1 MINNYHPFS
10 LFCYFLSVL
19 IFTMFLQ
26 SPVFMLIALLGGVL
40 FYLSL
45 NRYKFDYKS
54 VMSYLVLFLLVA
66 ITNPLFSHN
75 GVTKLFYINNNAI
88 TLEALLYGANIG
100 LMIISVIYWF
110 KCFNLVLTEE
120 KILFLFGKI
129 SPKIALILS
138 TSLRFIPML
147 KEQSKKIKDSQKVMG
162 LYATDNYLS
171 RLKSNTRAFSA
182 VMTYSLEKAI
192 ELGQSMEA
200 KGYGLKGRTYYS
212 NYKMRIND
220 FILLAFTIVFDAIII
235 IAKINGNLDFS
246 FYPSIKASAVN
257 IQSIIG
263 NIAFLL
269 LCFMPFVLKVKE
281 DLDWKYYKSKI

>member
-19 IFTMFLQ
+19 IFTMFFQ
-26 SPVFMLIALLGGVL
+26 NPIFMLMALLGATL

-45 NRYKFDYKS
+45 NKYKIDYKS
-54 VMSYLVLFLLVA
+54 IIYNLVLFLLVT

-75 GVTKLFYINNNAI
+75 GVTKLFYINNNAV
-88 TLEALLYGANIG
+88 TLEALLFGANIG

-120 KILFLFGKI
+120 KILFLFGKL

-162 LYATDNYLS
+162 LYATDNYLD

-212 NYKMRIND
+212 NYKMRVND
-220 FILLAFTIVFDAIII
+220 FILLALTIFFDAIII
-235 IAKINGNLDFS
+235 IAKVNGNLEFS
-246 FYPSIKASAVN
+246 FYPSVKISEIN

-269 LCFMPFVLKVKE
+269 LCFMPFILKVKE
-281 DLDWKYYKSKI
+281 DLNWKYYKSKI